1 MKNVSARLGVVIA
14 CAVLMLALVMAAYAQ
29 EPSAGKTKGPIGA
42 QGMGALGLND
52 PPPAGYSVLYMFTG
66 LINDA
71 SAREA
76 TVVHCT
82 NFGANVVDVGVQAWD
97 THPTTTY
104 SGTLTLN
111 AGQTGTF
118 ATQNIVGF
126 PEDAILGPL
135 PPGIYM
141 GSGRVLTKQ
150 HANVICTAQVM
161 DPTNDPPV
169 FVVKLAL
176 FDSDGSPVGE
186 VRKVYLPLI
195 LKFWQ
200 LSGLGGGALG
210 KPGGSVVCAA
220 LL

>member
-1 MKNVSARLGVVIA
+1 MKTARMAI
-14 CAVLMLALVMAAYAQ
+14 LMASLLMSILSIAAYAQ
-29 EPSAGKTKGPIGA
+29 EPSAGKTKGHIGA
-42 QGMGALGLND
+42 QGVGALGLND
-52 PPPAGYSVLYMFTG
+52 PPPVGYSVLYMFTG
-66 LINDA
+66 VINDT

-82 NFGANVVDVGVQAWD
+82 NFGANTVDVGVQAWD
-97 THPTTTY
+97 RSPTTTY

-126 PEDAILGPL
+126 PQDEILGPL

-141 GSGRVLTKQ
+141 GSGRVLTQ
-150 HANVICTAQVM
+150 RHAHVICTAQVM
-161 DPTNDPPV
+161 DPTNDPPG

-195 LKFWQ
+195 LKFWR
-200 LSGLGGGALG
+200 LSGLGGDALG
-210 KPGGSVVCAA
+210 KPGGSVVWPA